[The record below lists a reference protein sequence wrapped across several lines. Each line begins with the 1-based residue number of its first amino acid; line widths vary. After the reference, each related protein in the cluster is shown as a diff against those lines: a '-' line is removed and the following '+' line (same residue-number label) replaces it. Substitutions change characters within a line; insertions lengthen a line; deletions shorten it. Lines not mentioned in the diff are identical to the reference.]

1 VAVWVIFDDERP
13 APVEPGEGRVEQFV
27 EGPAAV
33 VTGDFLV
40 WLPPPAFDRVGLRLG
55 NGIAR
60 GRVQPSLR
68 DSFIV

>member
-33 VTGDFLV
+33 VAGDFLV
-40 WLPPPAFDRVGLRLG
+40 
-55 NGIAR
+55 
-60 GRVQPSLR
+60 
-68 DSFIV
+68 